1 MKRWFDYISVSELVA
16 HLLNQRLSEICVPVD
31 VVIFVLLPTQV
42 HFLPALLL
50 TVAEEG
56 QELMFESVAQL
67 LQVLADDFM
76 RLFDMISQVLILH
89 TQLRKLVS
97 FDVFLEPVKVEHVLL
112 SFKDVVQQLNFFHT
126 ASADEQ
132 SQLRE
137 F

>member
-1 MKRWFDYISVSELVA
+1 VKRWFDYISVGELVA

-31 VVIFVLLPTQV
+31 VVIFVLLPIQV

-89 TQLRKLVS
+89 TQLRKLFS